1 MTALICGGSKSGKS
15 DAAQRMTSKM
25 ARDIGAPLYYVA
37 TMEPS
42 DDEDRERISKHIEN
56 RAGLGFKTIERC
68 RNISGVLDIGG
79 IGSVYLVDSVT
90 ALLNG
95 EMFPPPD
102 YAEDADAPSR
112 CAAGL
117 CRIAN
122 KAAGAVFVAD
132 YIFSDAETYDAGTER
147 YRRGLASICR
157 ALADVCDVVAE
168 ASAGILTYY
177 KGDAV

>member
-15 DAAQRMTSKM
+15 DAAQRMASKM

-56 RAGLGFKTIERC
+56 RAGLGFETIERC
-68 RNISGVLDIGG
+68 RDIGGVLDIGWCG
-79 IGSVYLVDSVT
+79 GVYLVDSVT

-102 YAEDADAPSR
+102 YAEDADAPLR

-122 KAAGAVFVAD
+122 EAAGAVFVAD
-132 YIFSDAETYDAGTER
+132 YIFSDAETYDEGTER
-147 YRRGLASICR
+147 YRRGLAYICR
-157 ALADVCDVVAE
+157 ALADGCDVVAE

-177 KGDAV
+177 KGGAV